1 MGNRFSNSP
10 PQRTQ
15 RNSRISTLSSVVA
28 TFLCGLS
35 VALSSQTTD
44 RSQTEALARRATERL
59 QALQREADR
68 LTSDERTLLGDL
80 RKLEVDRQ
88 IKAEELREVEA
99 QETQVASELEANAER
114 TRELEAQEST
124 SRPELRS
131 HLVDVY
137 KLGQGR
143 YLRLLL
149 STRDM
154 RQVGQAARTLAALA
168 KIDHDRIVIRQRTL
182 QALRSARATLEDRRR
197 ELNKLRAS
205 VERAAAA
212 LEQSAAARNALI
224 RDIDSR
230 RDLNA
235 QLVAELQTAQQKLQT
250 TLRDLANGTPVDA
263 STLPIRPFRG
273 DLDWPVTATG
283 NHRPTRTGTAGTAT
297 GLEISASEGA
307 AVSAVHEGTV
317 AFADAFGGFGNLV
330 IVEHGAQNFSLYG
343 NLLEITVAKGDRVE
357 RGQPIGTVGLAP
369 AGSSEL
375 HFELRIDGQSVD
387 PLQWL
392 KKRP

>member
-1 MGNRFSNSP
+1 MRPRHWNAAYLACVP
-10 PQRTQ
+10 MCV
-15 RNSRISTLSSVVA
+15 LSGV
-28 TFLCGLS
+28 LS
-35 VALSSQTTD
+35 VLSAVPFAAQPSD
-44 RSQTEALARRATERL
+44 RSRTEAMSRRATERL
-59 QALQREADR
+59 QSLQREADK
-68 LTSDERTLLGDL
+68 LAAEERTLLGDL
-80 RKLEVDRQ
+80 RKLELDRQ
-88 IKAEELREVEA
+88 IKTEELRQVEA
-99 QETQVASELEANAER
+99 QEAQIASDLEANAHR
-114 TRELEAQEST
+114 TRELESQEST

-131 HLVDVY
+131 HLIDVY

-168 KIDHDRIVIRQRTL
+168 KIDHDRLIIRQRTL
-182 QALRSARATLEDRRR
+182 QDLRTARATLENRRH
-197 ELNKLRAS
+197 ELNTLRAS
-205 VERAAAA
+205 VERASVA

-224 RDIDSR
+224 QDIDNR

-235 QLVAELQTAQQKLQT
+235 QLVAELETAQQKLQS
-250 TLRDLANGTPVDA
+250 TLRDLANGSPADVA
-263 STLPIRPFRG
+263 SALPIRPFRG
-273 DLDWPVTATG
+273 DLEWPVASTG
-283 NHRPTRTGTAGTAT
+283 ARRTTRTGTSAAATA
-297 GLEISASEGA
+297 LEISAPEGST
-307 AVSAVHEGTV
+307 VTAVHEGTV

-330 IVEHGAQNFSLYG
+330 IVEHGPQNFSLYG

-357 RGQPIGTVGLAP
+357 RGQSVGTVGLAP

-392 KKRP
+392 KKRS

>member
-1 MGNRFSNSP
+1 MESHFSSNHRFSSV
-10 PQRTQ
+10 
-15 RNSRISTLSSVVA
+15 SSVVA
-28 TFLCGLS
+28 SFLCVLT
-35 VALSSQTTD
+35 ALLAAAQPSD
-44 RSQTEALARRATERL
+44 RSRTEALSRRAGERL
-59 QALQREADR
+59 QALQREADK

-88 IKAEELREVEA
+88 IKAEELRQVEE
-99 QETQVASELEANAER
+99 QQSQVAGELEANAER

-168 KIDHDRIVIRQRTL
+168 KLDRDRIVLRERTL
-182 QALRSARATLEDRRR
+182 LALRGARATLEDRRR
-197 ELNKLRAS
+197 RLNALRVNS
-205 VERAAAA
+205 ERAAAA
-212 LEQSAAARNALI
+212 LEQSANARNALI
-224 RDIDSR
+224 RDIDGR

-235 QLVAELQTAQQKLQT
+235 QLVSELQAAQQKLQT
-250 TLRDLANGTPVDA
+250 TLRDLANGAPADTSP
-263 STLPIRPFRG
+263 LPIRPFRG
-273 DLDWPVTATG
+273 DLDWPVAATG
-283 NHRPTRTGTAGTAT
+283 NRRPTRTGTSGAA
-297 GLEISASEGA
+297 LEISAAEGA
-307 AVSAVHEGTV
+307 TVTAIHEGTV

-330 IVEHGAQNFSLYG
+330 IVEHGSQSFSLYG
-343 NLLEITVAKGDRVE
+343 NLLQITVATGDRLE
-357 RGQPIGTVGLAP
+357 HGQPIGTVGLAP

>member
-1 MGNRFSNSP
+1 MAG
-10 PQRTQ
+10 
-15 RNSRISTLSSVVA
+15 LLCVLSVVLA
-28 TFLCGLS
+28 
-35 VALSSQTTD
+35 AQTTD
-44 RSQTEALARRATERL
+44 RSHTEALARRASERL

-68 LTSDERTLLGDL
+68 LTADERTLLGDL

-88 IKAEELREVEA
+88 IKAEELHQVEA
-99 QETQVASELEANAER
+99 QETQVAGELEANAER
-114 TRELEAQEST
+114 TRELEAQETT
-124 SRPELRS
+124 SRPQLRS

-149 STRDM
+149 STHDM

-168 KIDHDRIVIRQRTL
+168 KLDHDRIVVRQRTL
-182 QALRSARATLEDRRR
+182 QALRSARATLEVRRH

-205 VERAAAA
+205 VERAAVA

-235 QLVAELQTAQQKLQT
+235 QLVSELQVAQQKLQV
-250 TLRDLANGTPVDA
+250 TLRELANGAQVDE

-273 DLDWPVTATG
+273 DLDWPIAATG
-283 NHRPTRTGTAGTAT
+283 NRRPTRSGTSGIAT
-297 GLEISASEGA
+297 GLEISAAEGA